1 MAQIEQGG
9 GDSKGKGR
17 QKKMQIHVDF
27 TPMVDMN
34 MLLITF
40 FMLCTT
46 MIKSQTLNISLPTN
60 EKVDQQEQ
68 NKVKQSEAITII
80 VDSDRDK
87 PEDGKPGKVKANYVY
102 YYEGKAGGETGIAD
116 ADGNGLIDN
125 NNLKATEF
133 IGNANGVAQGIRAI
147 LRERNK
153 QVVEKI
159 DVLKAEW
166 RAKKMSDDQY
176 QAEAK
181 KIRNDSTLKRPT
193 VIIKAT
199 PNASY
204 EMLVNALDE
213 MQINGISKY
222 QIDNMNANDS
232 ALLLDYIKQHPRK

>member
-1 MAQIEQGG
+1 MAQVNGG
-9 GDSKGKGR
+9 GNSR

-46 MIKSQTLNISLPTN
+46 MIKSQTLQISLPTN
-60 EKVDQQEQ
+60 DKVDQTEQ

-80 VDSDRDK
+80 VDSERD
-87 PEDGKPGKVKANYVY
+87 EAIDGKPGTVKKNYVY
-102 YYEGKAGGETGIAD
+102 YYEGKAGGELGVED
-116 ADGNGLIDN
+116 ADGNGFIDN
-125 NNLKATEF
+125 NNLKEIEF
-133 IGNANGVAQGIRAI
+133 LGNANGQAQGIRKI
-147 LRERNK
+147 LRKRNEK
-153 QVVEKI
+153 VVEKI
-159 DVLKAEW
+159 DVLKADW
-166 RAKKMSDDQY
+166 RDKKITDEEY
-176 QAEAK
+176 QSEAR

-204 EMLVNALDE
+204 ETLVNALDE
-213 MQINGISKY
+213 MQINSISKY

-232 ALLLDYIKQHPRK
+232 ALLLDYIKAHPRK

>member
-9 GDSKGKGR
+9 GDGKHSKGR

-60 EKVDQQEQ
+60 EKVDQAQQ

-87 PEDGKPGKVKANYVY
+87 PVDGKPGAVKANYVY
-102 YYEGKAGGETGIAD
+102 YYEGKPGGEEGIKD
-116 ADGNGLIDN
+116 ANGDGLVDN

-133 IGNANGVAQGIRAI
+133 LGNVNGVAQGIRAV
-147 LRERNK
+147 LRERNLE
-153 QVVEKI
+153 VVKRI
-159 DVLKAEW
+159 DVLKEEW
-166 RAKKMSDDQY
+166 RAKKLSDETY

-181 KIRNDSTLKRPT
+181 KIRNDRNHQGYAECF
-193 VIIKAT
+193 V
-199 PNASY
+199 
-204 EMLVNALDE
+204 
-213 MQINGISKY
+213 
-222 QIDNMNANDS
+222 
-232 ALLLDYIKQHPRK
+232 

>member
-1 MAQIEQGG
+1 MAQVNEGG
-9 GDSKGKGR
+9 NSR

-46 MIKSQTLNISLPTN
+46 MIKSQTLQISLPTN
-60 EKVDQQEQ
+60 DKVDQTEQ

-80 VDSDRDK
+80 VDSERD
-87 PEDGKPGKVKANYVY
+87 EAIDGKPGTVKKNYVY
-102 YYEGKAGGETGIAD
+102 YYEGKAGGELGVED
-116 ADGNGLIDN
+116 ADGNGFIDN
-125 NNLKATEF
+125 NNLKEIEF
-133 IGNANGVAQGIRAI
+133 LGNANGQAQGIRKI
-147 LRERNK
+147 LRKRNEK
-153 QVVEKI
+153 VVEKI

-166 RAKKMSDDQY
+166 RDKKITDEEY
-176 QAEAK
+176 QAEAR

-204 EMLVNALDE
+204 ETLVNALDE
-213 MQINGISKY
+213 MQINSISKY

-232 ALLLDYIKQHPRK
+232 ALLLDYIKAHPRK